1 MLSRSSRIASRVIVT
16 ERASYPAMTDT
27 YERLKAALADR
38 YTIEGELGAGGMA
51 TVYLAHD
58 VKHQR
63 KVALKVL
70 RPELAAVLGA
80 DRFLNEIRVTANL
93 HHPNIV
99 QLYDSGEADGDL
111 YYVMPF
117 VEGESLGDKLDREGQ
132 LSVEEAVEITRVVA
146 EALDYAHRRDVIHRD
161 IKPDNIMLHEGTPMV
176 ADFGIALAVDL
187 VAGDRMTATGLS
199 LGTPYYMSPEQAT
212 GDRDAKPTTDIYALG
227 CVLYEMLAGDPPFTG
242 SNVQAVIANV
252 VTEKPVKLR
261 TFRDTVPAH
270 IEAAVD
276 KALAKVPA
284 DRFKTIKAFADALVA
299 KAPVASAVEVTTP
312 SQWSRAARIAVP
324 VAAVAVLAWAL
335 FGRGDSQPSA
345 GDSTG
350 ATITGSDLTYLNL
363 AEDPRPAIAVLPFAD
378 MSPDGDQEYF
388 SDGISE
394 EILTV
399 LSKIRD
405 LRVAARSSAFI
416 YKGRGLDLRQVG
428 EELGVPYLLAGSVRK
443 DGDQVRISAELVSAS
458 SGFRLWAETYDR
470 RLDNIFA
477 IQTEIAEA
485 ITEALRVPLGL
496 SQEAL
501 VSPTID
507 MDAYDLYLNGRA
519 AMRRRGPGIG
529 EAVRLFE
536 AAVERDSLWAPAWAG
551 LAEASAINPLYTG
564 LGREST
570 DSAVWARSF
579 ARAEAAARRALEL
592 DPRNASAR
600 VALGGVHRDR
610 WEWEEGE
617 QEFLRALELDPD
629 NQEAHTQYS
638 ELLWGMGRL
647 DESLRESGRAL
658 AIDRAPIRLDIEGFV
673 LYMNG
678 RAEEAEAMLEEGL
691 AMDTAGDV
699 HYLRTVLANLMLFDG
714 RYREAIDRFAS
725 YLSDSVAYRRMG
737 EALEA
742 GDPTLLPERAGRG
755 WPGALVVL
763 GEPDRALD
771 ALEEM
776 VFAMPFRVQY
786 YIWDPILAPIW
797 DTPRFQDVILPRVR
811 LEGAEAR
818 LAASPEDPSLN
829 P

>member
-1 MLSRSSRIASRVIVT
+1 MADNPL
-16 ERASYPAMTDT
+16 
-27 YERLKAALADR
+27 ERLQAALADR
-38 YTIEGELGAGGMA
+38 YAIERELGRGGMA

-58 VKHQR
+58 VKHHR
-63 KVALKVL
+63 KVAIKVL
-70 RPELAAVLGA
+70 LPELAAVLGA

-117 VEGESLGDKLDREGQ
+117 IEGESLRDKLDRERQ

-146 EALDYAHRRDVIHRD
+146 GALDYAHRRDVIHRD

-187 VAGDRMTATGLS
+187 VAGDRITATGLS

-212 GDRDAKPTTDIYALG
+212 GNRDAKPTTDIYALG

-242 SNVQAVIANV
+242 SNVQAVIAQV

-261 TFRDTVPAH
+261 TLRDTVPAH

-284 DRFKTIKAFADALVA
+284 DRFKNTKEFADALVA
-299 KAPVASAVEVTTP
+299 KAPVASVGEVTTP
-312 SQWSRAARIAVP
+312 SPWSRTARIAVP

-335 FGRGDSQPSA
+335 FGRGGGQTST
-345 GDSTG
+345 GDLTG
-350 ATITGSDLTYLNL
+350 ATTTRSDLTYLDL

-378 MSPDGDQEYF
+378 MSPERDQEYF

-399 LSKIRD
+399 LSKIRG
-405 LRVAARSSAFI
+405 LRVAARSSAFM
-416 YKGRGLDLRQVG
+416 YKGRGVDLRQVG
-428 EELGVPYLLAGSVRK
+428 EELGVAYLLDGSVRK
-443 DGDQVRISAELVSAS
+443 DGDQLRISVELVSAS
-458 SGFRLWAETYDR
+458 NGFRLWSQTYNR
-470 RLDNIFA
+470 RLEKIFA

-485 ITEALRVPLGL
+485 IIEALRVPLGL

-501 VSPTID
+501 VSPTLD
-507 MDAYDLYLNGRA
+507 MDAYDVYLRGRA

-536 AAVERDSLWAPAWAG
+536 ASIARDSMWAPAWAG
-551 LAEASAINPLYTG
+551 LAESLAISPLYTG
-564 LGREST
+564 LGRVST
-570 DSAVWARSF
+570 DSVVWAGSL
-579 ARAEAAARRALEL
+579 AAAETAAHRALDL
-592 DPRNASAR
+592 DHRNASAR

-610 WEWEEGE
+610 WEWENGE
-617 QEFLRALELDPD
+617 REFLRALEFDPD
-629 NQEAHTQYS
+629 NEEAHTQYA
-638 ELLWGMGRL
+638 ELLWGMGRM
-647 DESLRESGRAL
+647 DESLRETGRAL
-658 AIDRAPIRLDIEGFV
+658 ALDRAPIRLDIHGFM
-673 LYMNG
+673 LYVNG

-691 AMDTAGDV
+691 AIDTAGDM
-699 HYLRTVLANLMLFDG
+699 HFLRTVLANLMLFDG

-725 YLSDSVAYRRMG
+725 YLPDPAGYRQMG

-742 GDPTLLPERAGRG
+742 GDPALLPKSAGRG
-755 WPGALVVL
+755 WPQALVLL

-786 YIWDPILAPIW
+786 DIWDPILAPIW

-811 LEGAEAR
+811 LEGVAASF
-818 LAASPEDPSLN
+818 AASPEN

>member
-1 MLSRSSRIASRVIVT
+1 MA
-16 ERASYPAMTDT
+16 DT
-27 YERLKAALADR
+27 PLERLQAALADR
-38 YTIEGELGAGGMA
+38 YTIERELGRGGMA

-58 VKHQR
+58 VKHHR

-70 RPELAAVLGA
+70 LPELAAVLGA

-117 VEGESLGDKLDREGQ
+117 VEGESLRDKLDRERQ

-146 EALDYAHRRDVIHRD
+146 GALDYAHRRDVIHRD

-187 VAGDRMTATGLS
+187 VAGDRITATGLS

-212 GDRDAKPTTDIYALG
+212 GNREAKPTTDIYALG
-227 CVLYEMLAGDPPFTG
+227 SVLYEMLAGDPPFTG
-242 SNVQAVIANV
+242 SNVQALIAQV
-252 VTEKPVKLR
+252 VSEKPVKLR
-261 TFRDTVPAH
+261 TIRDTVPAH
-270 IEAAVD
+270 VEAAVD

-284 DRFKTIKAFADALVA
+284 DRFKNTKAFVDALVA
-299 KAPVASAVEVTTP
+299 KAPVTTP

-335 FGRGDSQPSA
+335 LGRGGGQTPT
-345 GDSTG
+345 GDLTG
-350 ATITGSDLTYLNL
+350 ATITRSDLTYLDL

-378 MSPDGDQEYF
+378 MSPERDQEYF

-399 LSKIRD
+399 LSKIRG
-405 LRVAARSSAFI
+405 LRVAARSSAFM
-416 YKGRGLDLRQVG
+416 YKGRALDLRQVG
-428 EELGVPYLLAGSVRK
+428 EELGVPYLLGGSVRK
-443 DGDQVRISAELVSAS
+443 DGDQLRISAELVSAS
-458 SGFRLWAETYDR
+458 DGFRLWSQTYNR
-470 RLDNIFA
+470 RLENVFV

-485 ITEALRVPLGL
+485 IADSLRVPLGL
-496 SQEAL
+496 SQEEL
-501 VSPTID
+501 VFPTLD
-507 MDAYDLYLNGRA
+507 MDAYDLYLSGRA
-519 AMRRRGPGIG
+519 AMRRRGPSIG
-529 EAVRLFE
+529 EAVGLFE
-536 AAVERDSLWAPAWAG
+536 ASVARDSMWAPAWAG
-551 LAEASAINPLYTG
+551 LAETRAISPFYTG
-564 LGREST
+564 LGGESG
-570 DSAVWARSF
+570 DSTVWARSL
-579 ARAEAAARRALEL
+579 AAAEAAARRALEL

-600 VALGGVHRDR
+600 VALGAVHRDR
-610 WEWEEGE
+610 WEWEDGE
-617 QEFLRALELDPD
+617 REFLLALELDPD
-629 NQEAHTQYS
+629 NEEAHTQYA

-647 DESLRESGRAL
+647 DEALRESGRAL
-658 AIDRAPIRLDIEGFV
+658 ALDRAPIRLDVHGFA

-691 AMDTAGDV
+691 ARDTAGDV

-725 YLSDSVAYRRMG
+725 YLPDPTGFRQMG

-742 GDPTLLPERAGRG
+742 GDPTRLPESAGRG
-755 WPGALVVL
+755 WPQTLVLL

-776 VFAMPFRVQY
+776 VFAMPFRVHY
-786 YIWDPILAPIW
+786 DIWDPILAPVW
-797 DTPRFQDVILPRVR
+797 NTPRFQNVILPRVR
-811 LEGAEAR
+811 LEGAEASF
-818 LAASPEDPSLN
+818 AASPQN
-829 P
+829 R